1 MAIIGLVKQWGKGMG
16 GELPCSVLVVKAC
29 KGYVKGWGGIAVG
42 GISTHCYAFIFDMV
56 LAIDFVTLSISLMAK
71 SMASSIKASTFGF
84 L

>member
-1 MAIIGLVKQWGKGMG
+1 MAIVGLVKQCCKGIG
-16 GELPCSVLVVKAC
+16 GQLCCRFIGVKTC